1 MVIDFSQSWLSTYYT
16 SIGKKGHGPAN
27 RIVNRQ
33 LKRLSLRV
41 VQYTQSE
48 SDGRRPRTFRLTG
61 SQFAKYTKYRVADWV
76 EHVGKRPDSIG
87 SDGDGLPWQ
96 EYIGL
101 TAC

>member
-16 SIGKKGHGPAN
+16 SIGKKKPWN
-27 RIVNRQ
+27 SKQNCEQTI
-33 LKRLSLRV
+33 KRTILEV